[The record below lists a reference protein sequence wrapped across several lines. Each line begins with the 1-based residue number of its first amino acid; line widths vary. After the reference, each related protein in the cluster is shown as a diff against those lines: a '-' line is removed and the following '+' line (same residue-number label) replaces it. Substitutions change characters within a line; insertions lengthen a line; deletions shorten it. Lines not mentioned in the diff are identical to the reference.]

1 MELIIGIVVGII
13 IGLVVGTLIFRR
25 RYIPVGDLRIDRSDP
40 TSEPLVTRACT
51 MAVTITR
58 TRITVRSTST
68 TTERRTRTTTSAVA
82 SLLSHRLTLHLVVG
96 VPHPFYIARLTAQH
110 LLKKSRQDTA

>member
-40 TSEPLVTRACT
+40 TSEPFLELGTDVRTISGMKTVTLS
-51 MAVTITR
+51 
-58 TRITVRSTST
+58 VRN
-68 TTERRTRTTTSAVA
+68 ENF
-82 SLLSHRLTLHLVVG
+82 L
-96 VPHPFYIARLTAQH
+96 PHE
-110 LLKKSRQDTA
+110 

>member
-40 TSEPLVTRACT
+40 TSEPFLFLELCTDVRTISGMKTVT
-51 MAVTITR
+51 
-58 TRITVRSTST
+58 
-68 TTERRTRTTTSAVA
+68 
-82 SLLSHRLTLHLVVG
+82 LSVSNENFL
-96 VPHPFYIARLTAQH
+96 PHE
-110 LLKKSRQDTA
+110 

>member
-40 TSEPLVTRACT
+40 TSEPFLFLELGTDVRTISGMKTVTLS
-51 MAVTITR
+51 
-58 TRITVRSTST
+58 VRNENYGHYKKNCKGKIS
-68 TTERRTRTTTSAVA
+68 V
-82 SLLSHRLTLHLVVG
+82 SHK
-96 VPHPFYIARLTAQH
+96 YA
-110 LLKKSRQDTA
+110 

>member
-40 TSEPLVTRACT
+40 TSEPFLFLELGTDVRTISGMKLHAALHSCT
-51 MAVTITR
+51 TMN
-58 TRITVRSTST
+58 
-68 TTERRTRTTTSAVA
+68 EN
-82 SLLSHRLTLHLVVG
+82 G
-96 VPHPFYIARLTAQH
+96 VQ
-110 LLKKSRQDTA
+110 

>member
-40 TSEPLVTRACT
+40 TSEPFLFLELGTDVRTISGMKTVTLN
-51 MAVTITR
+51 
-58 TRITVRSTST
+58 VRN
-68 TTERRTRTTTSAVA
+68 ENF
-82 SLLSHRLTLHLVVG
+82 L
-96 VPHPFYIARLTAQH
+96 PHEYPCIARTGAD
-110 LLKKSRQDTA
+110 RRGFVTGRA

>member
-40 TSEPLVTRACT
+40 TSEPFLFLELTTYGRA
-51 MAVTITR
+51 
-58 TRITVRSTST
+58 
-68 TTERRTRTTTSAVA
+68 
-82 SLLSHRLTLHLVVG
+82 
-96 VPHPFYIARLTAQH
+96 
-110 LLKKSRQDTA
+110 